1 MTSARVSAAR
11 GTRKRNLRGSDMC
24 TLLLRLTA
32 PLQAWGAESKFS
44 RRTTGRAPTK
54 SGVLGLAAAA
64 LGYGRDASLA
74 ELSNLKFAARIDQPG
89 TIIKDFHT
97 AHTFGEKN
105 KQAFISERY
114 YLSDAVFLVGLE
126 GPRALLQRIEAA
138 LQCPVF
144 PIFLGRRS
152 CPPTLPLVLGV
163 FEKPLLDALSEAP
176 WQAAAWY
183 KRRQDKSV
191 WLEIVR
197 DAAFDEPGAFV
208 TRDLPRS
215 FSQAHRQHA
224 FRSAISDLRAAE
236 IKNEISAA
244 HGRDKDSDESVENPD
259 LDQTQTEHD
268 PFSELEAYDVS
279 VED

>member
-1 MTSARVSAAR
+1 
-11 GTRKRNLRGSDMC
+11 MC
-24 TLLLRLTA
+24 TLLLRLAA

-54 SGVLGLAAAA
+54 SGVIGLAAAA
-64 LGYGRDASLA
+64 LGYGRDAPLA
-74 ELSNLKFAARIDQPG
+74 ELSSLEFAARVDRPG

-105 KQAFISERY
+105 KQAFISDRY

-126 GPRALLQRIEAA
+126 GPRELLQRIEAA
-138 LQCPVF
+138 LQNPVF

-152 CPPTLPLVLGV
+152 CPPTLPIVIGIL
-163 FEKPLLDALSEAP
+163 EKSLLDALSEAP
-176 WQAAAWY
+176 WQVSDRH
-183 KRRQDKSV
+183 KRNRPERI

-208 TRDLPRS
+208 TRDLPIS

-236 IKNEISAA
+236 IKNELARA
-244 HGRDKDSDESVENPD
+244 HGREKGPD
-259 LDQTQTEHD
+259 ANAEDRVLDQTQTEHD
-268 PFSELEAYDVS
+268 PFEQIGGL
-279 VED
+279 